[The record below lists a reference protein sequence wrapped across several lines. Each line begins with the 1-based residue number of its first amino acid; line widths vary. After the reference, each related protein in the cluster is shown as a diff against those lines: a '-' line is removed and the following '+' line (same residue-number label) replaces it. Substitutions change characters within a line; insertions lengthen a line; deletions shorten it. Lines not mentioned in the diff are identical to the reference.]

1 MKIIMFEA
9 NKEEL
14 AANKRVA
21 DTIVDT
27 LTNFLD
33 SFTVLNNYSYLNDTD
48 NNNSEEEDDED
59 GSNED

>member
-1 MKIIMFEA
+1 MKIIIFEA

-27 LTNFLD
+27 LTTFLD
-33 SFTVLNNYSYLNDTD
+33 SFTKLSEYSND
-48 NNNSEEEDDED
+48 NNNEDYEEEQ
-59 GSNED
+59 

>member
-9 NKEEL
+9 DKEEL

-27 LTNFLD
+27 LTTFLD
-33 SFTVLNNYSYLNDTD
+33 SFTKLSEYSNYSNDD
-48 NNNSEEEDDED
+48 NNNDED
-59 GSNED
+59 EEQ